1 MYNILCAYTKKKRLL
16 WRLKR
21 VASIFWAEQKELFI
35 QERKKN
41 KKRRILIPFWLGFSA
56 KPHCIHRTL
65 TQSLL
70 YTNELP
76 PLGYDTREMAA
87 PKKKKGEDVKKE
99 RERESQS
106 GAVTLCSLDTHTKR
120 SPSPPG
126 GLSQFE
132 FSFVVSDISISLSS
146 NKNTFEQRLTKYY
159 ALSFLEIRCRQ

>member
-1 MYNILCAYTKKKRLL
+1 MHSSHSHAKFIIL
-16 WRLKR
+16 
-21 VASIFWAEQKELFI
+21 
-35 QERKKN
+35 
-41 KKRRILIPFWLGFSA
+41 
-56 KPHCIHRTL
+56 L
-65 TQSLL
+65 TNS
-70 YTNELP
+70 P

-146 NKNTFEQRLTKYY
+146 NNNTTFEQRLTKYY
-159 ALSFLEIRCRQ
+159 ALSFLEKSGVVSKGTLKAVPAKKKVRRVLL